1 VRPTHVDI
9 REEQGCQVRK
19 QGVRRRVSRGH
30 RLLQDREIRVSAD
43 YLGGARVVAI
53 GRVDGAGVLR
63 RRVEQEHCHEKR
75 AGRG

>member
-30 RLLQDREIRVSAD
+30 RLLHDREIRVGAD
-43 YLGGARVVAI
+43 YLGGAACCGYRKSRW
-53 GRVDGAGVLR
+53 GRCAT
-63 RRVEQEHCHEKR
+63 QE
-75 AGRG
+75 G